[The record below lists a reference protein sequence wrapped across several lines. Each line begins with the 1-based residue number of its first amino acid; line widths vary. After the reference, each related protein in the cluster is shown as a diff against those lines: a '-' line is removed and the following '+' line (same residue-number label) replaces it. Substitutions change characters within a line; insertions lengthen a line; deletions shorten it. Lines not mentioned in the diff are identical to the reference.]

1 MTILEMHHAVEQG
14 LQKVASNS
22 FDTFLPEEIDFAL
35 NKMQERFVKQRFF
48 FASDPKRQGLHGSQK
63 RVDDLRILTELDYLD
78 TVITP
83 NPATDHEDF
92 DLPTDYMFL
101 INSRVNILYDDCK
114 VDPELV
120 SNGNFDTNS
129 NWILG
134 DGTDDRWTIS
144 NGLLSH
150 ASGSDT
156 SYQEAAT
163 QVLEEVRRGETYLVT
178 FLLQRPGVPAGYA
191 GSFTVSIGDP
201 VTGGMNTSLT
211 FQYDAS
217 AVAAGNATIYQST
230 SEDSSGNN
238 TIEKQLELQALSD
251 QAAITF
257 TPSQDF
263 TGVIDKV
270 SVKRIKEIPLRI
282 VEPDDA
288 YNILGNPFATATDQ
302 SAFGIINGTSIKVF
316 RNTKN
321 NKSYLLKSLRADYI
335 RIPVEI
341 SLSSNVD
348 CELADHTHQEIV
360 DLTVKHLLEATE
372 SQRYQTNTVESSQT
386 E

>member
-1 MTILEMHHAVEQG
+1 MTVLEMHHAVEQG

-22 FDTFLPEEIDFAL
+22 FDTYLPEEIDFAL
-35 NKMQERFVKQRFF
+35 NKMQERFIKQRFF

-78 TVITP
+78 TVVTP
-83 NPATDHEDF
+83 NPARDYEDF

-101 INSRVNILYDDCK
+101 INSRVKILYDDCK
-114 VDPELV
+114 IDPELV
-120 SNGNFDTNS
+120 SNGKFDTTS
-129 NWILG
+129 SWVLG

-150 ASGSDT
+150 STGSDS
-156 SYQEAAT
+156 SYQEAASQT
-163 QVLEEVRRGETYLVT
+163 LEEVRRGETYLVT
-178 FLLQRPGVPAGYA
+178 FILQRPGVSAGYN
-191 GSFTVSIGDP
+191 GSFTVSLGSP
-201 VTGGMNTSLT
+201 VTGGINTSLT
-211 FQYDAS
+211 FNYDAS
-217 AVAAGNATIYQST
+217 AVADGSATIYQST
-230 SEDSSGNN
+230 SLDSSGNN
-238 TIEKQLELQALSD
+238 TIEKQIELQALSD

-263 TGVIDKV
+263 DGVIDNV

-288 YNILGNPFATATDQ
+288 YNILGNPFATSTDQ
-302 SAFGIINGTSIKVF
+302 SAFGIINGTLIKVF

>member
-1 MTILEMHHAVEQG
+1 M
-14 LQKVASNS
+14 
-22 FDTFLPEEIDFAL
+22 
-35 NKMQERFVKQRFF
+35 
-48 FASDPKRQGLHGSQK
+48 
-63 RVDDLRILTELDYLD
+63 
-78 TVITP
+78 
-83 NPATDHEDF
+83 
-92 DLPTDYMFL
+92 
-101 INSRVNILYDDCK
+101 
-114 VDPELV
+114 
-120 SNGNFDTNS
+120 
-129 NWILG
+129 
-134 DGTDDRWTIS
+134 
-144 NGLLSH
+144 
-150 ASGSDT
+150 
-156 SYQEAAT
+156 
-163 QVLEEVRRGETYLVT
+163 
-178 FLLQRPGVPAGYA
+178 
-191 GSFTVSIGDP
+191 
-201 VTGGMNTSLT
+201 
-211 FQYDAS
+211 
-217 AVAAGNATIYQST
+217 
-230 SEDSSGNN
+230 DSSGNN
-238 TIEKQLELQALSD
+238 TIEKQIELQALSD

-263 TGVIDKV
+263 DGVIDNV

-288 YNILGNPFATATDQ
+288 YNILGNPFATSTDQ
-302 SAFGIINGTSIKVF
+302 SALGIINGTLIKVF